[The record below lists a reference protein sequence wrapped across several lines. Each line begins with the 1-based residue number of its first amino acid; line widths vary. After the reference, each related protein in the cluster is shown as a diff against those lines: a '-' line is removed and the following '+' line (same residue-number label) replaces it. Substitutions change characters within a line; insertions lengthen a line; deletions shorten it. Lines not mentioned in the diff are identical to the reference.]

1 MPSTSPAIEFDS
13 VTRSFG
19 SITALSDLNIE
30 VHQGEL
36 YGFLG
41 PNGAGKTTAIGLVM
55 NFLKP
60 TNGTIR
66 VFGQDTQKDELA
78 VKKRTGALPQGFT
91 PYAKLTGYEHLKF
104 VCSVRGVETEPEY
117 FLERVG
123 LLDAADQ
130 KAGNYSQGM
139 TRRLGLSMAIVGEPD
154 LLILDEPIAG
164 LDPNGAARL
173 REIIRE
179 QNENGTTVF
188 FSSIRL

>member
-78 VKKRTGALPQGFT
+78 VKNGRGRSPRASHHTRNSLGT
-91 PYAKLTGYEHLKF
+91 NTSSS
-104 VCSVRGVETEPEY
+104 SVRFVESKPSPSISSSASDYLTLP
-117 FLERVG
+117 
-123 LLDAADQ
+123 
-130 KAGNYSQGM
+130 
-139 TRRLGLSMAIVGEPD
+139 TRRRA
-154 LLILDEPIAG
+154 
-164 LDPNGAARL
+164 
-173 REIIRE
+173 
-179 QNENGTTVF
+179 TT
-188 FSSIRL
+188 RRG